1 MWFLSVFLDVSR
13 DSEDSGIGHAILESP
28 CIPLFSS
35 PSLFSSSS
43 LPAHLARLQ
52 AFPVSPNSPHK
63 LLDISRP
70 VVEEFVYSYIYTY
83 LFRDLLSPMSE
94 DRLLTHLQED
104 CRTFDSVLALKLPC
118 EFSTSCKES
127 EKLGSSIMC
136 VLSVCRYWYE

>member
-1 MWFLSVFLDVSR
+1 MYSVHFVDLINVVSVGFCLDVSR

-70 VVEEFVYSYIYTY
+70 VVEEFVYSIHN
-83 LFRDLLSPMSE
+83 S
-94 DRLLTHLQED
+94 
-104 CRTFDSVLALKLPC
+104 
-118 EFSTSCKES
+118 
-127 EKLGSSIMC
+127 LGIC
-136 VLSVCRYWYE
+136 